1 MSIRLARTTTT
12 APVRP
17 ARARR
22 AVALSAAGLAG
33 VLLLSACGSDSDDA
47 ATTVTTGDRP
57 SPSASSSTSA
67 AYNDADVDFVVGM
80 RPHHVQ
86 AVEMSE
92 MVLAADPTP
101 EVAALATRI
110 KAAQTPEIEQ
120 LDALIEQFGADADG
134 HSMGS
139 MDMGMMS
146 EQDMAALMEATGTDA
161 SRMFLEGMIVHHE
174 GAIEMADVELADGE
188 SAQARDLAE
197 SIKAAQESEIA
208 EMRELLA
215 SL

>member
-1 MSIRLARTTTT
+1 MSIRLTRTTTT
-12 APVRP
+12 DHARP
-17 ARARR
+17 APARR

-47 ATTVTTGDRP
+47 TTAATGDRP
-57 SPSASSSTSA
+57 STSASASTSA

-92 MVLAADPTP
+92 MVLDADPTP

-120 LDALIEQFGADADG
+120 LDGLIEQFGADAGG

-139 MDMGMMS
+139 MGTGMMS
-146 EQDMAALMEATGTDA
+146 EQDMADLMEATGPDA

-174 GAIEMADVELADGE
+174 GAVEMATAELADGE
-188 SAQARDLAE
+188 NAEARELAE

-208 EMRELLA
+208 EMQQLLA